1 MIFLTLLSLVVIL
14 STPSRG
20 VLAVPRRL
28 VGLALLPVGLP
39 AAALWRVLA
48 PNEWQARRVF
58 HWLFDDPLGPLDYV
72 ILALVL
78 GPWFDPLWSEPWM
91 APVAMAWAL
100 ACLMVHLRADK
111 APLAVDLPVEADRAR
126 PVRSSSLA
134 GRGLVALETALK
146 PERGAV
152 WLFCE
157 RLGEFETLPEALERL
172 TREHPLL
179 EGLEWIQTGDSE
191 HPLAFRC
198 GAETYV
204 TAHAGLVAGFR
215 VRPGGDPKPIYRRV
229 RPRLDKALY
238 SAAGVASEE
247 LASPSAAVRS
257 PNSLLSASI
266 FD

>member
-1 MIFLTLLSLVVIL
+1 MIWVTLVCLVVIL

-20 VLAVPRRL
+20 LLAIPRRL
-28 VGLALLPVGLP
+28 TGLALLPVGIP
-39 AAALWRVLA
+39 AAVLWRVVA
-48 PNEWQARRVF
+48 ADEWQARRAF

-78 GPWFDPLWSEPWM
+78 GPWFEPLWFEPWM
-91 APVAMAWAL
+91 ALVALVWAL
-100 ACLMVHLRADK
+100 ACAVSYLRSDRT
-111 APLAVDLPVEADRAR
+111 PAVGLSVEADRAR

-134 GRGLVALETALK
+134 GRGLVALETALE
-146 PERGAV
+146 PDRGAV

-172 TREHPLL
+172 SQEHPLL
-179 EGLEWIQTGDSE
+179 EGLEFLETSDSE
-191 HPLAFRC
+191 HPLAFRS

-215 VRPGGDPKPIYRRV
+215 VRPGGDPKPIYRQV

-247 LASPSAAVRS
+247 LASPSAVVRS